1 MVKLPS
7 GRPPEAQ
14 PGCKEPDSQ
23 VEVMTSH
30 KTLRKHALLS
40 AVKAVLTPCNRKV
53 LNLHKPGS
61 AIRKVTP
68 GLHTKSVG
76 NTNIRHQI
84 LVL

>member
-7 GRPPEAQ
+7 GRPPEVQ

-76 NTNIRHQI
+76 NTNICHQI